1 MQNLFRNTDVSVL
14 SQILKDNVEMFT
26 QDELID
32 ILKDKL
38 DRIKSIDKFSI
49 TSDKS
54 STTLK
59 KSYTKPYI
67 TLNKFSNKS
76 STNKFSNK
84 SSTNK
89 FSNKSST
96 TSDNFYSKPVN
107 NFDNDFNKIS
117 NRFYI
122 KFINTNDLYELYRED
137 YIGIKQYD
145 MKQPRF
151 FTPVKI
157 ELPRLYFKSARDD
170 EPYIKSMPHGTNL
183 SFLNKYCYDYENMKT
198 RMDVHRN
205 ALLTYVEE
213 NRK

>member
-14 SQILKDNVEMFT
+14 SQILKHNVEMFT

-84 SSTNK
+84 SST
-89 FSNKSST
+89 

-107 NFDNDFNKIS
+107 NFDNDFDNDFNKIS